1 MPNRRP
7 RTIPSRQ
14 PWLSPF
20 RKSGRHDDCRSLYWR
35 SEARL
40 PIGLASRPTC
50 RGTCPPQVLEA
61 QGAQGR
67 SRLAGPYREVYR
79 IDELTDDMKGAGGRR
94 EESAGFRHARR
105 VSIPT
110 SQGVVVADGGFERGL
125 QPKEAVLQGARI
137 ALVERDRATAFGKKQ
152 P

>member
-20 RKSGRHDDCRSLYWR
+20 RKSGHHDDCRSLYWR

-40 PIGLASRPTC
+40 PTGLASRPTC

-61 QGAQGR
+61 QGAKGR
-67 SRLAGPYREVYR
+67 SRLAGPYRQVYR
-79 IDELTDDMKGAGGRR
+79 IDELTDDMKGTGGAKLARPHGWVFISGSDR
-94 EESAGFRHARR
+94 PLVLLEE
-105 VSIPT
+105 
-110 SQGVVVADGGFERGL
+110 
-125 QPKEAVLQGARI
+125 
-137 ALVERDRATAFGKKQ
+137 
-152 P
+152 

>member
-20 RKSGRHDDCRSLYWR
+20 RKSGHHDDCRSLYWR

-40 PIGLASRPTC
+40 PTGLASRPTC

-61 QGAQGR
+61 QGAKGR
-67 SRLAGPYREVYR
+67 SRLAGPYRQVYC
-79 IDELTDDMKGAGGRR
+79 IDELTDDMKGTGGQP
-94 EESAGFRHARR
+94 G
-105 VSIPT
+105 
-110 SQGVVVADGGFERGL
+110 ADLAYCERGHC
-125 QPKEAVLQGARI
+125 QFGEAGWAWKPAWAEDVPTMPRLSPFTPGDQA
-137 ALVERDRATAFGKKQ
+137 
-152 P
+152 

>member
-20 RKSGRHDDCRSLYWR
+20 RKSGHHDDCRSLYWR

-40 PIGLASRPTC
+40 PTGLASRPTC

-61 QGAQGR
+61 QGAKGR
-67 SRLAGPYREVYR
+67 SRLAGPCRQVYR
-79 IDELTDDMKGAGGRR
+79 IDELTDDMKG
-94 EESAGFRHARR
+94 
-105 VSIPT
+105 T
-110 SQGVVVADGGFERGL
+110 GVVEKD
-125 QPKEAVLQGARI
+125 I
-137 ALVERDRATAFGKKQ
+137 VEDDRFD
-152 P
+152 PLHHSLWISF

>member
-20 RKSGRHDDCRSLYWR
+20 RKSGHHDDCRSLYWR

-40 PIGLASRPTC
+40 PTGLASRPTC

-61 QGAQGR
+61 QGAKGR
-67 SRLAGPYREVYR
+67 SRLAGPYRQVYC
-79 IDELTDDMKGAGGRR
+79 IDELTDDMKGTGVQTRTSEGQEAAKLRYSVCKKVLSKYGDIILSWGY
-94 EESAGFRHARR
+94 FRDT
-105 VSIPT
+105 I
-110 SQGVVVADGGFERGL
+110 L
-125 QPKEAVLQGARI
+125 N
-137 ALVERDRATAFGKKQ
+137 
-152 P
+152 

>member
-20 RKSGRHDDCRSLYWR
+20 RKSGHHDDCRSLYGR

-40 PIGLASRPTC
+40 PTGLASRPTC

-61 QGAQGR
+61 QGAKGR
-67 SRLAGPYREVYR
+67 SRLAGPCWQVYR
-79 IDELTDDMKGAGGRR
+79 IDELTDDMKGTGG
-94 EESAGFRHARR
+94 SNIDK
-105 VSIPT
+105 VSTRPE
-110 SQGVVVADGGFERGL
+110 GG
-125 QPKEAVLQGARI
+125 
-137 ALVERDRATAFGKKQ
+137 D
-152 P
+152 